1 MGAKEVINEE
11 LRKGGSEEVECPP
24 DKIVYDPQR
33 GVRVCIE
40 TGEVLEESVIS
51 DESEW
56 RAYTAEEKM
65 KRTRAGGAVSFA
77 KPHMGIN
84 VDVGPIREPGGKRI
98 RGLSKKAETL
108 RVQKTFRLNRVTSS
122 IERSIAQALMLLD
135 ELVARLE
142 LPDSVKEE
150 AARIYREAAERGIT
164 RGRSMD
170 AVVAAC
176 LYTSC
181 RRHRI
186 PCGID
191 DIVKYLRAGNEV
203 EIRREIARTYRVL
216 IKDLNLTIPVIEPE
230 RFVYRIASA
239 LNLPEPV
246 VVDAIRILAEAR
258 GKGISSGKDPSGL
271 AAAAVYI
278 AALKHG
284 YRRTQK
290 EIATIAGVTEV
301 TVRNRYKELI
311 ESVGEAREVVRI
323 E

>member
-1 MGAKEVINEE
+1 MGTQDILSDNGE
-11 LRKGGSEEVECPP
+11 LEKKRRETACPP
-24 DKIVYDPQR
+24 EKVVYDPQR

-40 TGEVLEESVIS
+40 TGEVLEESVIT

-65 KRTRAGGAVSFA
+65 RRARTGGAISFA

-84 VDVGPIREPGGKRI
+84 VNVGPIREPGGKKI
-98 RGLSKKAETL
+98 RGLSRKAESL
-108 RVQKTFRLNRVTSS
+108 RVQRTFRLNRVSS
-122 IERSIAQALMLLD
+122 SVERSISQALMLLD
-135 ELVARLE
+135 ELVAKLE

-164 RGRSMD
+164 RGRSME

-176 LYTSC
+176 LYTAC
-181 RRHRI
+181 RRHKI

-191 DIVKYLRAGNEV
+191 DIVRHLRSGNETEV
-203 EIRREIARTYRVL
+203 RREIARTYRVL
-216 IKDLNLTIPVIEPE
+216 IKDLSLTIPVIEPE

-239 LNLPEPV
+239 LNLSEAIV
-246 VVDAIRILAEAR
+246 VEAIRILSEAR
-258 GKGISSGKDPSGL
+258 SKGISSGKDPSGL
-271 AAAAVYI
+271 AAATVYI

-284 YRRTQK
+284 CRRTQK
-290 EIATIAGVTEV
+290 EIANIAGVTEV

-311 ESVGEAREVVRI
+311 GVLGEI
-323 E
+323 EEPIE

>member
-1 MGAKEVINEE
+1 MRVNETISDREDEEIN
-11 LRKGGSEEVECPP
+11 EVECPP
-24 DKIVYDPQR
+24 DRIVYDPQR
-33 GVRVCIE
+33 GVRVCID
-40 TGEVLEESVIS
+40 TGEVLEESIIT

-65 KRTRAGGAVSFA
+65 RRARAGGMVSFA

-84 VDVGPIREPGGKRI
+84 VDVGPIREPGGKKI
-98 RGLSKKAETL
+98 RGLSKRAETIRL
-108 RVQKTFRLNRVTSS
+108 QRTFRLNRISTS
-122 IERSIAQALMLLD
+122 IERSISQALMLLD

-142 LPDSVKEE
+142 FPDSVKEE

-164 RGRSMD
+164 RGRSME

-176 LYTSC
+176 LYTAC
-181 RRHRI
+181 RRHKI
-186 PCGID
+186 PCSID
-191 DIVKYLRAGNEV
+191 DIVRYLRTGNEI

-216 IKDLNLTIPVIEPE
+216 IKDLSLTIPVIEPE

-239 LNLPEPV
+239 LNLPEHV
-246 VVDAIRILAEAR
+246 VVDAIRILTEAR
-258 GKGISSGKDPSGL
+258 QKGISSGKDPSGL

-290 EIATIAGVTEV
+290 EIANIAGVTEV
-301 TVRNRYKELI
+301 TVRNRYKELV
-311 ESVGEAREVVRI
+311 SVLGEVEV